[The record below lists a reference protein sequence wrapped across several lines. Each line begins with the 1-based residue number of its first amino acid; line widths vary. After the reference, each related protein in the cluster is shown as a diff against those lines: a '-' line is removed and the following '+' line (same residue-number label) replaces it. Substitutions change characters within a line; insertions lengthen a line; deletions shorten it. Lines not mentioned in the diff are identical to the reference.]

1 MTKAHGFATVFIIM
15 GTIIVLFVVVPILGI
30 GIATPI
36 RSLIETAR
44 DTEVISSIRLTF
56 ISGLCATIFAVI
68 FGTPLAYT
76 LARYSFPMREIVES
90 IIDLPVVIPHS
101 AAGIA
106 LLTVLGR
113 NSAIGHTFSV
123 LGIHFTGTSIGIATA
138 MAFVSIPFYVNA
150 AKEGFASVDR
160 RLEKTAYTLGAS
172 RSRTFFSLTLPLAKN
187 HLVSG
192 AIMMWARGISEF
204 GAIVILAY
212 HPMVAP
218 VLVYERF
225 ESFGLAYSRPVAWLI
240 ILISLVAFTTLRF
253 ITRRRRD

>member
-1 MTKAHGFATVFIIM
+1 MTKAKGFIAVFIIM
-15 GTIIVLFVVVPILGI
+15 GTVIVLFVVLPIFGI

-36 RSLIETAR
+36 HSLLETAR
-44 DTEVISSIRLTF
+44 DAEVISSIKLTF
-56 ISGLCATIFAVI
+56 LSGLFATLFAVL
-68 FGTPLAYT
+68 FGTPLAYI
-76 LARYSFPMREIVES
+76 LARYRFPMREVVES

-113 NSAIGHTFSV
+113 NTSIGHAFSV
-123 LGIHFTGTSIGIATA
+123 IGIHFTGTAIGITTA
-138 MAFVSIPFYVNA
+138 MAFVSVPFYINA

-160 RLEKTAYTLGAS
+160 KLEKTAYTLGAS
-172 RSRTFFSLTLPLAKN
+172 GSRAFFSITLPLAKN

-192 AIMMWARGISEF
+192 AIMMWARAISEF

-225 ESFGLAYSRPVAWLI
+225 ESYGLAYSRPVAWLI
-240 ILISLVAFTTLRF
+240 ILISLVAFTSLRLMA
-253 ITRRRRD
+253 RRRRH